1 MILWRHDP
9 RIAVGMSQRIYGLLM
24 YSPRLSGD
32 EHKLQKGSPEDY
44 SSGLPSFLPT
54 LSLCCI
60 GLIRDQQQRIL
71 GACSRGERGR
81 GDRIVQ

>member
-32 EHKLQKGSPEDY
+32 EPIWLMSVSAFSAP
-44 SSGLPSFLPT
+44 
-54 LSLCCI
+54 
-60 GLIRDQQQRIL
+60 QR
-71 GACSRGERGR
+71 R
-81 GDRIVQ
+81 